1 MDNSN
6 LYINYKQENP
16 IYSPGIGS
24 YSFTGEKGEK
34 GDSGNGIYYYPS
46 SLSNNAQAKSFVE
59 DKLNNNKL
67 LYSLYGNDNPHEYL
81 ENDSIID
88 SDGNVYIIKGTPG
101 SFTIS
106 ECVGNICPSCPL
118 CVDVSIVNNNAFKL
132 VTTANYDS
140 STIRNY
146 YVFNVTYYRQ
156 INNTGSYVTS
166 YNYSIGNTVNFWNK
180 SQDSNIYVEI
190 CSKTTGI
197 CSKYILTVS

>member
-59 DKLNNNKL
+59 DKLNNKKL

-88 SDGNVYIIKGTPG
+88 SDGDVYIIKGTPG

-118 CVDVSIVNNNAFKL
+118 CVDVVVVSNNAIKL
-132 VTTANYDS
+132 IPNAYYANDTY
-140 STIRNY
+140 I
-146 YVFNVTYYRQ
+146 FNVSYCTDKDKKTYTTMYN
-156 INNTGSYVTS
+156 ISIDGTPLSITPSNNP
-166 YNYSIGNTVNFWNK
+166 
-180 SQDSNIYVEI
+180 NIYVEI
-190 CSKTTGI
+190 CSKTTGV
-197 CSKYILTVS
+197 CSTYILPIQ